1 MRLSASLDF
10 AAAGEDSAAQDWT
23 AAESAAVPARRMDE
37 AAFQVFY
44 AKTAPG
50 LRGYLRRASGNE
62 ALADDILQ
70 ECYLRFLRADLLQFR
85 DVQFRDIQF
94 RDAEFKGVHNG
105 VTRADAP
112 LKAYLY
118 KIASSLL
125 VDHWRRVKRERRWSL
140 WNFLGGEPAT
150 NPKSESDAMRFF
162 RRLKPQEQLLLWLAY
177 VEGFEHREIAA
188 ALRLKEKSVRVVL
201 FRARKKLARTL
212 EEAGLGRKEAG

>member
-1 MRLSASLDF
+1 MRMSASLEF
-10 AAAGEDSAAQDWT
+10 AAVGDDSVAQDLT
-23 AAESAAVPARRMDE
+23 AAESAAARRMDA

-50 LRGYLRRASGNE
+50 LRGYIRRASGNE

-70 ECYLRFLRADLLQFR
+70 ESYLRFLRADLFQFK
-85 DVQFRDIQF
+85 DAQF
-94 RDAEFKGVHNG
+94 RDARFND
-105 VTRADAP
+105 VTRSDAP

-125 VDHWRRVKRERRWSL
+125 VDHWRRLKRERRWSL
-140 WNFLGGEPAT
+140 WNFLGGEPVT
-150 NPKSESDAMRFF
+150 HPKSESDSMRFF

-212 EEAGLGRKEAG
+212 EDAGLGRKEAG

>member
-10 AAAGEDSAAQDWT
+10 AAAGDDSAARDW
-23 AAESAAVPARRMDE
+23 SARDTLALAQRMDA

-44 AKTAPG
+44 TKAAPG
-50 LRGYLRRASGNE
+50 LRAYIRRASGNE

-70 ECYLRFLRADLLQFR
+70 ESFLRFLRAKLPQF
-85 DVQFRDIQF
+85 D
-94 RDAEFKGVHNG
+94 DA
-105 VTRADAP
+105 TPADAP
-112 LKAYLY
+112 MKAYLY
-118 KIASSLL
+118 KIAASLL

-140 WNFLGGEPAT
+140 RNFLGGEPAT
-150 NPKSESDAMRFF
+150 NPGGERDAMRFF

-188 ALRLKEKSVRVVL
+188 ALRLKEKSVRVLL

-212 EEAGLGRKEAG
+212 ESAGLGRKGAG

>member
-1 MRLSASLDF
+1 MRLSVSLDF
-10 AAAGEDSAAQDWT
+10 AAAGEDAAAQDLT
-23 AAESAAVPARRMDE
+23 AAELATVPTRRMDE
-37 AAFQVFY
+37 ASFQAFY

-70 ECYLRFLRADLLQFR
+70 ECYLRFLRADLFQFR
-85 DVQFRDIQF
+85 DVQFRDARF
-94 RDAEFKGVHNG
+94 ND
-105 VTRADAP
+105 VTPSDAP

-162 RRLKPQEQLLLWLAY
+162 RQLKPQEQLLLWLAY

-188 ALRLKEKSVRVVL
+188 TLRLKEKSVRVVL

-212 EEAGLGRKEAG
+212 EEAGLGGKEAG

>member
-1 MRLSASLDF
+1 MRLSASLEF
-10 AAAGEDSAAQDWT
+10 AVAGEDSAAQDLT
-23 AAESAAVPARRMDE
+23 AAESPAVPAPRMDA

-50 LRGYLRRASGNE
+50 LRGYIRRASGNE
-62 ALADDILQ
+62 SLADDILQ
-70 ECYLRFLRADLLQFR
+70 ESYLRFLRADLF
-85 DVQFRDIQF
+85 QF
-94 RDAEFKGVHNG
+94 RDAQFRGAQNEVP
-105 VTRADAP
+105 RADAP

-140 WNFLGGEPAT
+140 WNFLGGEPVT

-212 EEAGLGRKEAG
+212 EDAGLGRKEAG

>member
-10 AAAGEDSAAQDWT
+10 AAAGDDSAAQDLT
-23 AAESAAVPARRMDE
+23 AAESPAVPARCVDE

-50 LRGYLRRASGNE
+50 LRGYIRRASGNE

-70 ECYLRFLRADLLQFR
+70 ESYLRFLRADLFQFR
-85 DVQFRDIQF
+85 DVQFRDTQF
-94 RDAEFKGVHNG
+94 NDA
-105 VTRADAP
+105 TRSDAP

-125 VDHWRRVKRERRWSL
+125 VDHWRRLKRERRWSL

>member
-1 MRLSASLDF
+1 MRMSASLEF
-10 AAAGEDSAAQDWT
+10 AAAGEDSAAQDLT
-23 AAESAAVPARRMDE
+23 AAESAAAPARRMDA

-44 AKTAPG
+44 VKTAPG
-50 LRGYLRRASGNE
+50 LRGYIRRASGNE

-70 ECYLRFLRADLLQFR
+70 ESYLRFLRADLFQFR
-85 DVQFRDIQF
+85 DSQFRNAQVSD
-94 RDAEFKGVHNG
+94 

-140 WNFLGGEPAT
+140 WNFLGGEPVT
-150 NPKSESDAMRFF
+150 HPKSESDSMRFF

-177 VEGFEHREIAA
+177 VEGFDHREIAA

-212 EEAGLGRKEAG
+212 EDAGLGRKEAG

>member
-1 MRLSASLDF
+1 MRLSASLEF
-10 AAAGEDSAAQDWT
+10 ALAGEDSAAQDLT

-44 AKTAPG
+44 VKTAPG

-70 ECYLRFLRADLLQFR
+70 ESYLRFLRADLF
-85 DVQFRDIQF
+85 QF
-94 RDAEFKGVHNG
+94 RDAQFRNAQFSD

-140 WNFLGGEPAT
+140 WNFLGGEPVT

-212 EEAGLGRKEAG
+212 EDAGLGRKEAG

>member
-10 AAAGEDSAAQDWT
+10 AAAGDDASAQDWT
-23 AAESAAVPARRMDE
+23 AAEAPRFAQRMDA

-50 LRGYLRRASGNE
+50 LRAYIRRASGNE

-70 ECYLRFLRADLLQFR
+70 EAFLRFLRAERPAL
-85 DVQFRDIQF
+85 
-94 RDAEFKGVHNG
+94 E
-105 VTRADAP
+105 DAP

-118 KIASSLL
+118 KIAMSLL
-125 VDHWRRVKRERRWSL
+125 VDHWRRVNRERRWSL
-140 WNFLGGEPAT
+140 RNFLGGEPAT
-150 NPKSESDAMRFF
+150 NPRSDSEALRFF

-188 ALRLKEKSVRVVL
+188 ALRVKEKSVRVLL
-201 FRARKKLARTL
+201 FRARKRLARTL
-212 EEAGLGRKEAG
+212 ESAGLGPKEAG

>member
-10 AAAGEDSAAQDWT
+10 AAAGEDSAAQDLT
-23 AAESAAVPARRMDE
+23 VAESATVPARRMDE
-37 AAFQVFY
+37 AAFQAFY

-50 LRGYLRRASGNE
+50 LRGYIRRASGNE

-70 ECYLRFLRADLLQFR
+70 ESYLRFLRADLVQFR
-85 DVQFRDIQF
+85 DVQFRDAQF
-94 RDAEFKGVHNG
+94 NDAA
-105 VTRADAP
+105 RSDAP

-162 RRLKPQEQLLLWLAY
+162 RELKPQEQLLLWLAY

-212 EEAGLGRKEAG
+212 EDAGLGRKEA

>member
-1 MRLSASLDF
+1 MRLSLSLEF
-10 AAAGEDSAAQDWT
+10 AAAREDMAANDET
-23 AAESAAVPARRMDE
+23 ASDAPATAKRMDA

-70 ECYLRFLRADLLQFR
+70 ESFLRFLRAELP
-85 DVQFRDIQF
+85 
-94 RDAEFKGVHNG
+94 AME
-105 VTRADAP
+105 DAP

-125 VDHWRRVKRERRWSL
+125 VDHWRRVKRERTWSL
-140 WNFLGGEPAT
+140 RNFLGGEPVT
-150 NPKSESDAMRFF
+150 NPRGDSDALRFF
-162 RRLKPQEQLLLWLAY
+162 RQLKPQEQLLLWLAY

-188 ALRLKEKSVRVVL
+188 AVGLGEKSVRVLL
-201 FRARKKLARTL
+201 FRARKKLAHTL
-212 EEAGLGRKEAG
+212 ESAGLGRKEAG

>member
-10 AAAGEDSAAQDWT
+10 AAAKDEPAAQDWT
-23 AAESAAVPARRMDE
+23 AADSPAVPRRMDE

-50 LRGYLRRASGNE
+50 LRGYIRRASGNE

-70 ECYLRFLRADLLQFR
+70 ESYLRFLRADLFQFK
-85 DVQFRDIQF
+85 DAQF
-94 RDAEFKGVHNG
+94 RDARFND
-105 VTRADAP
+105 VTRSDGP

-125 VDHWRRVKRERRWSL
+125 VDHWRRLKRERRWSL
-140 WNFLGGEPAT
+140 WNFLGGEPVT
-150 NPKSESDAMRFF
+150 HPKSESDSMRFF
-162 RRLKPQEQLLLWLAY
+162 RQLKPQEQLLLWLAY

-188 ALRLKEKSVRVVL
+188 ALRVKEKSVRVVL

-212 EEAGLGRKEAG
+212 EDAGLGRKEARAATQAVP

>member
-1 MRLSASLDF
+1 MRLSVSLDF
-10 AAAGEDSAAQDWT
+10 AAARDDMAAQDGT
-23 AAESAAVPARRMDE
+23 ASDAQAVSMRVDA

-70 ECYLRFLRADLLQFR
+70 ESFLRFLRAELP
-85 DVQFRDIQF
+85 
-94 RDAEFKGVHNG
+94 AME
-105 VTRADAP
+105 DAP

-125 VDHWRRVKRERRWSL
+125 VDHWRRVKRERSWSL
-140 WNFLGGEPAT
+140 RNFLGGEPVT
-150 NPKSESDAMRFF
+150 NPRGDSDALRFF

-177 VEGFEHREIAA
+177 VEGFEHREIAV
-188 ALRLKEKSVRVVL
+188 ALRLKEKSVRVLL

-212 EEAGLGRKEAG
+212 ESAGLGRKEAG

>member
-1 MRLSASLDF
+1 MRMSASLEF
-10 AAAGEDSAAQDWT
+10 AAAGEGSAAQDLT
-23 AAESAAVPARRMDE
+23 TAESAAAPARRMDE

-50 LRGYLRRASGNE
+50 LLGYLRRASGNE

-70 ECYLRFLRADLLQFR
+70 ESYLRFLRADLF
-85 DVQFRDIQF
+85 QF
-94 RDAEFKGVHNG
+94 RDAQFRNAQVSD

-125 VDHWRRVKRERRWSL
+125 VDHWRRVNRERRWSL
-140 WNFLGGEPAT
+140 WNFLGGEPVT
-150 NPKSESDAMRFF
+150 NPKSESDSMRFF
-162 RRLKPQEQLLLWLAY
+162 RQLKPQEQLLLWLAY

-212 EEAGLGRKEAG
+212 EDAGLGRKEAG

>member
-1 MRLSASLDF
+1 MRLSASLEF
-10 AAAGEDSAAQDWT
+10 AAAGEDSTAQDLT
-23 AAESAAVPARRMDE
+23 AAESAAAPVRRMDE
-37 AAFQVFY
+37 AAFQIFY

-50 LRGYLRRASGNE
+50 LRGYVRRASGNE

-70 ECYLRFLRADLLQFR
+70 ESYLRFLRADLSQFR
-85 DVQFRDIQF
+85 GPQF
-94 RDAEFKGVHNG
+94 RDAQYND

-201 FRARKKLARTL
+201 FRARQKLARTL
-212 EEAGLGRKEAG
+212 EDAGLGRKEAG

>member
-10 AAAGEDSAAQDWT
+10 AAAGEDSAAQDLS
-23 AAESAAVPARRMDE
+23 AAESATVPARRMDE
-37 AAFQVFY
+37 AAFQAFY
-44 AKTAPG
+44 AKTAAG

-70 ECYLRFLRADLLQFR
+70 DCYLRFLRADLLQFR
-85 DVQFRDIQF
+85 EGPFND
-94 RDAEFKGVHNG
+94 
-105 VTRADAP
+105 VTRSDAP

-162 RRLKPQEQLLLWLAY
+162 RQLKPQEQLLLWLAY

>member
-1 MRLSASLDF
+1 MRLSVSLDF
-10 AAAGEDSAAQDWT
+10 AAARDDMAAQDGT
-23 AAESAAVPARRMDE
+23 ASDAQAVSMRVDA

-70 ECYLRFLRADLLQFR
+70 ESFLRFLRAELP
-85 DVQFRDIQF
+85 
-94 RDAEFKGVHNG
+94 AME
-105 VTRADAP
+105 DAP

-118 KIASSLL
+118 KIAAALL

-140 WNFLGGEPAT
+140 RNFLGTEPVA
-150 NPKSESDAMRFF
+150 NPSGDSDAMRFF
-162 RRLKPQEQLLLWLAY
+162 RQLKPQEQLLLWLAY

-188 ALRLKEKSVRVVL
+188 ALRLREKSVRVLL
-201 FRARKKLARTL
+201 FRARKRLASGL

>member
-10 AAAGEDSAAQDWT
+10 GAAGEDSAAQDLT
-23 AAESAAVPARRMDE
+23 AAESATVPARRMDE

-50 LRGYLRRASGNE
+50 LRGYLRRTSGNE

-70 ECYLRFLRADLLQFR
+70 ECYLRFLRADILQFR
-85 DVQFRDIQF
+85 GAQFND
-94 RDAEFKGVHNG
+94 
-105 VTRADAP
+105 VTRSDAP

-201 FRARKKLARTL
+201 FRARKRLARTL

>member
-1 MRLSASLDF
+1 MRLSASLEF
-10 AAAGEDSAAQDWT
+10 AAVGEDSAAQDLT
-23 AAESAAVPARRMDE
+23 AAESAAAPVRRMDA

-50 LRGYLRRASGNE
+50 LRGYIRRASGNE
-62 ALADDILQ
+62 ALAEDILQ
-70 ECYLRFLRADLLQFR
+70 ESYLRFLRADLF
-85 DVQFRDIQF
+85 QF
-94 RDAEFKGVHNG
+94 RDAQFRNAQFSN

-125 VDHWRRVKRERRWSL
+125 VDHWRRLKRERRWSL
-140 WNFLGGEPAT
+140 WNFLGGEPVT
-150 NPKSESDAMRFF
+150 HPKSESDSMRFF
-162 RRLKPQEQLLLWLAY
+162 RQLKPQEQLLLWLAY

>member
-1 MRLSASLDF
+1 MRMSASLEF
-10 AAAGEDSAAQDWT
+10 AAVGEDSAAQDLT
-23 AAESAAVPARRMDE
+23 AAESATVPARRMDA

-50 LRGYLRRASGNE
+50 LRGYIRRASGNE

-70 ECYLRFLRADLLQFR
+70 ESYLRFLRADLFQFK
-85 DVQFRDIQF
+85 DAQFKDAQF
-94 RDAEFKGVHNG
+94 RDARFND
-105 VTRADAP
+105 VTRSDAP

-125 VDHWRRVKRERRWSL
+125 VDHWRRLKRERRWSL
-140 WNFLGGEPAT
+140 WNFLGGEPVT
-150 NPKSESDAMRFF
+150 HPKSESDSMRFF
-162 RRLKPQEQLLLWLAY
+162 RQLKPQEQLLLWLAY

-212 EEAGLGRKEAG
+212 EDAGLGRKEAR

>member
-1 MRLSASLDF
+1 MRMSASLEF
-10 AAAGEDSAAQDWT
+10 AAAGEDSAAPDLT
-23 AAESAAVPARRMDE
+23 AAESTAVPVRRMDA

-50 LRGYLRRASGNE
+50 LRGYIRRASGNE

-70 ECYLRFLRADLLQFR
+70 ESYLRFLRADLF
-85 DVQFRDIQF
+85 QF
-94 RDAEFKGVHNG
+94 RDAQFRNAHYTD

-140 WNFLGGEPAT
+140 SNFLGGEPVT
-150 NPKSESDAMRFF
+150 NPESESDAMRFF

-212 EEAGLGRKEAG
+212 EDAGLGRKEAG

>member
-1 MRLSASLDF
+1 MRLSVSLDF
-10 AAAGEDSAAQDWT
+10 AAARDDMAAQDGT
-23 AAESAAVPARRMDE
+23 ASDAQAVSMRVDA

-62 ALADDILQ
+62 ALADDVLQ
-70 ECYLRFLRADLLQFR
+70 ESFLRFLRAELPATED
-85 DVQFRDIQF
+85 
-94 RDAEFKGVHNG
+94 
-105 VTRADAP
+105 TP

-125 VDHWRRVKRERRWSL
+125 VDHWRRVKRERSWSL
-140 WNFLGGEPAT
+140 RNFLGGEPVT
-150 NPKSESDAMRFF
+150 NPRGDSDALRFF

-188 ALRLKEKSVRVVL
+188 AMGLREKSVRVLL
-201 FRARKKLARTL
+201 FRARKKLAHTL
-212 EEAGLGRKEAG
+212 ESAGLGRKEAR

>member
-1 MRLSASLDF
+1 MRLSVSLEF
-10 AAAGEDSAAQDWT
+10 AAAREDMAAQNATVSD
-23 AAESAAVPARRMDE
+23 AQAVAKRMDA

-62 ALADDILQ
+62 ALADDLLQ
-70 ECYLRFLRADLLQFR
+70 ESFLRFLRAELP
-85 DVQFRDIQF
+85 
-94 RDAEFKGVHNG
+94 AME
-105 VTRADAP
+105 DAP

-125 VDHWRRVKRERRWSL
+125 VDHWRRVQRERSWSL
-140 WNFLGGEPAT
+140 RNFLGSEPVT
-150 NPKSESDAMRFF
+150 NPRGDSDALRFF

-188 ALRLKEKSVRVVL
+188 AVGLGEKSVRVLL
-201 FRARKKLARTL
+201 FRARKKLAHTL
-212 EEAGLGRKEAG
+212 ESAGLGRKEAP